1 MGRDRRACTHTYGCS
16 PHALSPYSSKGRRDT
31 INTRDGIYNSLT
43 AGEKVALTLVTS
55 PSGSG
60 YAGIIN
66 LGVQVG

>member
-1 MGRDRRACTHTYGCS
+1 M
-16 PHALSPYSSKGRRDT
+16 HALSPYSSKGRRDT

-43 AGEKVALTLVTS
+43 AAEKVTLTLATT